1 MANSVV
7 GNYDVVVQVSLAAVD
22 RFLAVMHECE
32 RFLHS
37 TSGYLNDV
45 APPPVHLPPHR
56 YAAHRVHR
64 CRGRLWQCH
73 RQSAADSAEV
83 VYGHGCGEQCPR
95 CLTSA
100 HRESRPGFVRRR

>member
-1 MANSVV
+1 MSNGTVTANHVV

-45 APPPVHLPPHR
+45 TPPQQPKLPPIVLDR
-56 YAAHRVHR
+56 R
-64 CRGRLWQCH
+64 RGR
-73 RQSAADSAEV
+73 
-83 VYGHGCGEQCPR
+83 
-95 CLTSA
+95 
-100 HRESRPGFVRRR
+100 VR